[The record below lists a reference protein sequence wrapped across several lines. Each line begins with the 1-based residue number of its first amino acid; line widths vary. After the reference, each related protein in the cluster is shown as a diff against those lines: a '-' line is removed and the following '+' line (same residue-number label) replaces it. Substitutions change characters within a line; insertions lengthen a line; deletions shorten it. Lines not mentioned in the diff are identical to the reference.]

1 MMYDSNMP
9 PQQSSYLNDVIDN
22 IGKGTTEDIDHHE
35 YEDDADEVDSS
46 TMKPDRNQN
55 RNQRLLAHS
64 KSTSHYSALAHRQ
77 SVNGS

>member
-46 TMKPDRNQN
+46 TMKPDRN
-55 RNQRLLAHS
+55 
-64 KSTSHYSALAHRQ
+64 
-77 SVNGS
+77 